1 MASVNPIPDGY
12 ATITPYLRVRG
23 GAAAIDFYKRAFGA
37 RELARLSAK
46 DPAKVLHAELMI
58 GDSHLMLGDESVEM
72 KCPSPLTLGG
82 TGSGIHLYVQDADAT
97 YAKAIEAGATS
108 VMPPQNMFW
117 GDRYAKVTDPFGQ
130 EWSIASR
137 VEEVPPAEIEARAAK
152 LFP

>member
-1 MASVNPIPDGY
+1 MSHAIPAGHH
-12 ATITPYLRVRG
+12 AITPHLVIN
-23 GAAAIDFYKRAFGA
+23 GASEAIDFYKRAFGA

-82 TGSGIHLYVQDADAT
+82 TGSGIHLYVEDADAS
-97 YAKAIEAGATS
+97 YARAVAAGATS

-137 VEEVPPAEIEARAAK
+137 VEDVPPAEIEARAAK
-152 LFP
+152 LFA